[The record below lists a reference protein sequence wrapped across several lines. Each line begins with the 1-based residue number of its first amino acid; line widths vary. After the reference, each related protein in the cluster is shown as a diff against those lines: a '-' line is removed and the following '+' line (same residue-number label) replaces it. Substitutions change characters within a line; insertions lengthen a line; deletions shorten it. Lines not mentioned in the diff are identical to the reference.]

1 MLVRRAEPLKERLS
15 RRGFQM
21 NTSAVPYVKRV
32 VSDAQAA
39 KTSVVVL
46 PRFSDGCMEKD
57 PFALFCR
64 AAGGY
69 LTCSPWVQIAV
80 VDRVAPKM
88 LFYPGVAHKKITL
101 WIADELAADEGS
113 AMAVAALRVFS
124 KSPASAISA
133 VKQKRFLLCKCDA
146 YVEERGPRSKP
157 ASCHAALVLT
167 ASDRERVAEE
177 DFPRHAAV
185 VQTLAAFLDR
195 LSAPV
200 PTAAAVGCW

>member
-1 MLVRRAEPLKERLS
+1 MFVRRAEPLKERLS

-21 NTSAVPYVKRV
+21 NTSAVPYVKRL

-39 KTSVVVL
+39 KTTVVVL

-64 AAGGY
+64 AAGCY
-69 LTCSPWVQIAV
+69 LTCSPWVQSAV

-88 LFYPGVAHKKITL
+88 LFYPGVAYKKITL

-133 VKQKRFLLCKCDA
+133 VKQKRSLLCKCDA

-157 ASCHAALVLT
+157 APCHAALVLT

-177 DFPRHAAV
+177 DFP
-185 VQTLAAFLDR
+185 LARPWPLSWI
-195 LSAPV
+195 LSARQFPRLPRLV
-200 PTAAAVGCW
+200 AGE